1 MCSCALLVG
10 DLSGDAGS
18 HPVTDAT
25 SPPADAAHPAD
36 HAIDSSHRV
45 DAGHDAGPEA
55 GREDARSDRGAAG
68 DATRI
73 DAHDGGHEGGS
84 HDSGGDAEHAHD
96 TGASKEASLG
106 DAGGFCARYPP
117 QPGTWFICDDFDQ
130 SSDPTDLGPVN
141 TFGGGGVV
149 MVRSD
154 ASASP
159 PNALFVATNPSGG
172 PTAGSGAY
180 VIRALPAS
188 DGYAIDFDFKVA
200 PLPAYLNTQLVALEF
215 AGLASVAIT
224 LHSGDAGVVNQISI
238 DEVNIGTSG
247 PGYIF
252 HPLYAVPSPSAN
264 GWTHVSLRLADVVA
278 PVDTLIV
285 NGVAVEVNFS
295 LGDGFFAGQASAV
308 VGWYYAQSPGLRQ
321 AYIDNVVIVAQ

>member
-1 MCSCALLVG
+1 
-10 DLSGDAGS
+10 
-18 HPVTDAT
+18 
-25 SPPADAAHPAD
+25 
-36 HAIDSSHRV
+36 
-45 DAGHDAGPEA
+45 
-55 GREDARSDRGAAG
+55 
-68 DATRI
+68 
-73 DAHDGGHEGGS
+73 
-84 HDSGGDAEHAHD
+84 
-96 TGASKEASLG
+96 
-106 DAGGFCARYPP
+106 
-117 QPGTWFICDDFDQ
+117 
-130 SSDPTDLGPVN
+130 
-141 TFGGGGVV
+141 
-149 MVRSD
+149 
-154 ASASP
+154 
-159 PNALFVATNPSGG
+159 
-172 PTAGSGAY
+172 

-264 GWTHVSLRLADVVA
+264 GCTHVSLRLADVVA